1 MKALLHYIWK
11 YRIFPHRLLQTTG
24 GATIEILNN
33 GNERPDI
40 FEDAHLMIDGKEK
53 RGDITFCITGSGA
66 DKAILNISATE
77 EACPI
82 PTLKIVPTAET
93 TAIFQSI
100 QNGFCPCSDTLPESS
115 TLHMGNF
122 LSRLL
127 AERMEEKAARITRL
141 HNLSEKRWEETL
153 FRLLARNFGFGIQGD
168 AFEEWAKVL
177 NLSALGKHRD
187 NPLQTEAIFFGQAG
201 LLEEESIPEYYRT
214 EALGTP
220 YYTNLRNE
228 YKFLKA
234 KFGLAQTPH
243 TLWTGTTPHTRI
255 ARLAAMYHS
264 GKISL
269 SHIADCTTL
278 EAVRNLLQTPAGSYW
293 DKHNQFGGTEINNRA
308 TTLSNKHLNLLT
320 INTIIP
326 ILYTYGKHRSDTNLC
341 NRAEDFLYSL
351 PPEENSIIR
360 SWAKTGIIAKSAAD
374 TQALIQLKNQYCKK
388 NRCLECLFAYQCIK
402 ESMGHKS

>member
-1 MKALLHYIWK
+1 MKALLRYIWK
-11 YRIFPHRLLQTTG
+11 YRLFPQRPLLTTEG
-24 GATIEILNN
+24 VTIEILNN
-33 GNERPDI
+33 GNEKPDI
-40 FEDAHLMIDGKEK
+40 FEDAHLMIGGKEK
-53 RGDITFCITGSGA
+53 RGNIIFCANGA
-66 DKAILNISATE
+66 EDRAILNIAAAE
-77 EACPI
+77 ESCPI
-82 PTLKIVPTAET
+82 PTLRIIPSPTT
-93 TAIFQSI
+93 TGIFQSI
-100 QNGFCPCSDTLPESS
+100 QNGFRPCNDNLPESC

-234 KFGLAQTPH
+234 KFNFAQTPH

-278 EAVRNLLQTPAGSYW
+278 EAIRNLLQTPASSYW
-293 DKHNQFGGTEINNRA
+293 DRHNQFGGTEINNR
-308 TTLSNKHLNLLT
+308 TTALSNKHLNLLT

-326 ILYTYGKHRSDTNLC
+326 ILYAYGKHRSNTTLC

-374 TQALIQLKNQYCKK
+374 TQALIQLKNLYCKK
-388 NRCLECLFAYQCIK
+388 SRCLECLFAYQCIK
-402 ESMGHKS
+402 ETIIPKA